1 MDKIEE
7 LRFKLNS
14 LIGKEF
20 TEDFTMSSKEI
31 SKLIG
36 VAHEDILE
44 RIHEI
49 EDYAPVECKD
59 FFSKGDN
66 DEYII
71 TRQGFIAV
79 IGVFDTSI
87 VNDIVVTH
95 VMLFEAI
102 REDLKNFSTVLA

>member
-7 LRFKLNS
+7 LQFKLNS

-49 EDYAPVECKD
+49 EGYNLIECKD
-59 FFSKGDN
+59 FFNKGNN

-102 REDLKNFSTVLA
+102 REDLKNYNTD